1 MAHSNGLA
9 TETLLCGILQKK
21 RENIIH
27 KSTPGKATGDDDAM
41 QLRILGVKG
50 SM

>member
-1 MAHSNGLA
+1 MANSNGLA
-9 TETLLCGILQKK
+9 TEMLLWGISSKI
-21 RENIIH
+21 REKISH
-27 KSTPGKATGDDDAM
+27 LSTTGKATGDDDAM